1 MSKVLVPDPKITK
14 QMRKLLFL
22 FSVTL
27 ATLSFIGC
35 GSSKNVAYLQGS
47 EKLSSHD
54 YLKQVAPMYDARIM
68 PKDILTITVTTED
81 PEASRPF
88 NVIVPVVN
96 TASAEG
102 TSLNTQPRLNTYLV
116 DNNGQINFPVIGMIS
131 LKGLT
136 NREAEE
142 KIKGLLKPYIKEEP
156 LVVVK
161 FGNYK
166 IAVLG
171 EVASPGTF
179 TVTQEKINILEALA
193 MAGDMTIYGKRDNVK
208 VIREDAEG
216 NKKIFQ
222 LNMNDPYIIFQPD
235 YYLQQNDVVYVEPN
249 KVKAQNAQIGNI
261 TSLWMS
267 GISITVSVAALVMNI
282 LRLSR

>member
-1 MSKVLVPDPKITK
+1 MK
-14 QMRKLLFL
+14 KLLFL
-22 FSVTL
+22 FSITL
-27 ATLSFIGC
+27 TLLSVIGC
-35 GSSKNVAYLQGS
+35 KSYKDVAYLKGS
-47 EKLSSHD
+47 EKLTLID
-54 YLKQVAPMYDARIM
+54 YSKQTTPMYDARIM

-88 NVIVPVVN
+88 NVTIPVTN
-96 TASAEG
+96 TYSAQSTPLG
-102 TSLNTQPRLNTYLV
+102 TQVQLNTYLV

-142 KIKGLLKPYIKEEP
+142 KIKGLLKPYIKENP
-156 LVVVK
+156 LVIVK

-171 EVASPGTF
+171 EVAAPGTF

-193 MAGDMTIYGKRDNVK
+193 MAGDMTIYGKRNNVK
-208 VIREDAEG
+208 VIREDSEG

-222 LNMNDPYIIFQPD
+222 MNLNDPNIIFLPD

-249 KVKAQNAQIGNI
+249 KVRAQTAQIGPA

-267 GISITVSVAALVMNI
+267 GISITVALATLVINI
-282 LRLSR
+282 LKYYN